1 MRQAK
6 GQPKGWPFVL
16 WEGFLGL
23 NVSGLGLMALARASG
38 ADFSRVITIG
48 RQQLTIGMG
57 ELEAFFRQRGRD
69 DIAGRIAGE
78 ASDGYCE
85 SVLRSAFDAKTVH
98 SLDASGYE
106 NASIVHDMN
115 TPIGA
120 HEPYSVILDLGTLEH
135 VFNVPIAL
143 DNVAALCAP
152 GGTIM
157 HMLPGNNCSGH
168 GFYQFSPE
176 LFFQVY
182 SEARGF
188 AGTRVFA
195 APMGSQDTWYE
206 VKAPHTLKSRVN
218 ISSRDELYLLV
229 MTRKT
234 GEPVPLTQAPVQQSD
249 YMQLWAAENA
259 APKTQRRRSRF
270 QQWLRS
276 LTNST
281 RHRAKM
287 ARRDAT
293 SPRADMIRRNVL
305 ELTPRFDVVGGA

>member
-16 WEGFLGL
+16 WEGLLGL
-23 NVSGLGLMALARASG
+23 NASGLGLMALARASG

-48 RQQLTIGMG
+48 RQQLSIGMG

-69 DIAGRIAGE
+69 DIASRIANE

-115 TPIGA
+115 TPIGV
-120 HEPYSVILDLGTLEH
+120 HDPYSVILDLGTLEH
-135 VFNVPIAL
+135 VFNVPVAL
-143 DNVAALCAP
+143 DNIAALCAP

-157 HMLPGNNCSGH
+157 HALPSNNCCGH

-188 AGTRVFA
+188 SGTRVFA
-195 APMGSQDTWYE
+195 VPMGSQDVWYE
-206 VKAPHTLKSRVN
+206 VKPPHTLKSRVN
-218 ISSRDELYLLV
+218 ITSRDELYLLV
-229 MTRKT
+229 MTRKM

-249 YMQLWAAENA
+249 YMELWTAENT
-259 APKTQRRRSRF
+259 APKPQRRRGPF

-293 SPRADMIRRNVL
+293 SPRADVDRRTML
-305 ELTPRFDVVGGA
+305 DLTGQFEAGGGA

>member
-1 MRQAK
+1 M
-6 GQPKGWPFVL
+6 
-16 WEGFLGL
+16 GL
-23 NVSGLGLMALARASG
+23 NASGLGLMALARTSG
-38 ADFSRVITIG
+38 ADFTRVITIG

-69 DIAGRIAGE
+69 DIAARIASE
-78 ASDGYCE
+78 VSDGYCE

-115 TPIGA
+115 TPIGV
-120 HEPYSVILDLGTLEH
+120 HEPYSVVLDLGTLEH
-135 VFNVPIAL
+135 VFNVPVAL
-143 DNVAALCAP
+143 DNIAALCAP

-182 SEARGF
+182 SEERGF
-188 AGTRVFA
+188 TGTRVFA
-195 APMGSQDTWYE
+195 APMGAQDVWYE

-218 ISSRDELYLLV
+218 ITSRDELYLLV

-234 GEPVPLTQAPVQQSD
+234 GAPLPLAQHPVQQSD
-249 YMQLWAAENA
+249 YTALWAAENA
-259 APKTQRRRSRF
+259 APKAQRRRTPF
-270 QQWLRS
+270 EQWIRA
-276 LTNST
+276 LTNT
-281 RHRAKM
+281 IRHRTKM

-293 SPRADMIRRNVL
+293 SRRPDMVRRSVL
-305 ELTPRFDVVGGA
+305 ELAPRFDVLGCSYLIMNALF